1 MPQVVRTT
9 NELIVNALYL
19 LGELGV
25 GEVPDA
31 YMLITGIELI
41 NELLDKFSV
50 DNIYIP
56 YLTTINFNFVAGQGE
71 YSVSDMA
78 VGADITEDRI
88 VNLEFANYTVDTVVY
103 PLRIVDKAQYYDLV
117 RINNLQTRPSII
129 FLNKQPLES
138 ILTVYPIPDQPYPA
152 FIQVKSMLNKL
163 EPFDDLT
170 TLPPYYY
177 GFLKYALARKFLA
190 YYPSGNWPE
199 QNESEYWDYYNNLKA
214 GNETNLTINPSL
226 ILTGPDPYYWQKIL
240 AYC

>member
-170 TLPPYYY
+170 ALPPYYY